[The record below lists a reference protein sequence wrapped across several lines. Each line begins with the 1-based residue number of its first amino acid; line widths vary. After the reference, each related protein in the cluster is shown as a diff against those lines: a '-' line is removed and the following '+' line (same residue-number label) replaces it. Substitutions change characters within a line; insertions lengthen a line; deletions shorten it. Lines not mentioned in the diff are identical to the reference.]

1 MKHLNIIR
9 NTLSLSLL
17 LLLLLPR
24 TAHAQ
29 ANDYDMTQLS
39 ESTSV
44 IRNVITTNVQEYIQW
59 TSQSMQD
66 GTTIIY
72 NNEDGTEYELT
83 AEQTQAF
90 NQAYADGLANSTPEA
105 LTAVLLNDMIDL
117 EQTTYEDEKSSLIEA
132 ASEIQAVI
140 EVAEILVV
148 GDQQAKINAEAYAVE
163 NDLTEIKETTR
174 KDFNASIDGMLEA
187 SMTKNMIEAYA
198 QDSFVI
204 DTIANS
210 FMATESI
217 TDFFTN
223 AQISIDEL
231 SPTYLVVEWDAAIVG
246 IESVMFNMYSNEPYA
261 DELQIIPMPKPE
273 PIGEQ

>member
-231 SPTYLVVEWDAAIVG
+231 SPTYLVVEWNAAIVG

>member
-1 MKHLNIIR
+1 M
-9 NTLSLSLL
+9 
-17 LLLLLPR
+17 
-24 TAHAQ
+24 
-29 ANDYDMTQLS
+29 
-39 ESTSV
+39 
-44 IRNVITTNVQEYIQW
+44 ITTNVQEYIQW

-231 SPTYLVVEWDAAIVG
+231 SPTYLVVEWNAANVG
-246 IESVMFNMYSNEPYA
+246 IESIMFDMYSNDPYG

>member
-1 MKHLNIIR
+1 
-9 NTLSLSLL
+9 
-17 LLLLLPR
+17 
-24 TAHAQ
+24 
-29 ANDYDMTQLS
+29 
-39 ESTSV
+39 
-44 IRNVITTNVQEYIQW
+44 
-59 TSQSMQD
+59 MQD

-105 LTAVLLNDMIDL
+105 LTAVLLNDMIDV
-117 EQTTYEDEKSSLIEA
+117 EQGTYEEEKSSLIEA

-174 KDFNASIDGMLEA
+174 KEFNSSIDGMLEA

-198 QDSFVI
+198 QDSFVV
-204 DTIANS
+204 DTIAAS

-246 IESVMFNMYSNEPYA
+246 IESVMFNMYSNDPYE
-261 DELQIIPMPKPE
+261 DQLQIVPMPRPQ
-273 PIGEQ
+273 PIGDQ

>member
-1 MKHLNIIR
+1 
-9 NTLSLSLL
+9 
-17 LLLLLPR
+17 
-24 TAHAQ
+24 
-29 ANDYDMTQLS
+29 
-39 ESTSV
+39 
-44 IRNVITTNVQEYIQW
+44 
-59 TSQSMQD
+59 
-66 GTTIIY
+66 
-72 NNEDGTEYELT
+72 
-83 AEQTQAF
+83 
-90 NQAYADGLANSTPEA
+90 
-105 LTAVLLNDMIDL
+105 MIDV
-117 EQTTYEDEKSSLIEA
+117 EQGTYEEEKSSLIEA

-174 KDFNASIDGMLEA
+174 KEFNSSIDGMLEA

-198 QDSFVI
+198 QDSFVV
-204 DTIANS
+204 DTIAAS

-246 IESVMFNMYSNEPYA
+246 IESVMFNMYSNDPYE
-261 DELQIIPMPKPE
+261 DQLQIVPMPRPQ
-273 PIGEQ
+273 PIGDQ

>member
-1 MKHLNIIR
+1 M
-9 NTLSLSLL
+9 
-17 LLLLLPR
+17 
-24 TAHAQ
+24 
-29 ANDYDMTQLS
+29 
-39 ESTSV
+39 
-44 IRNVITTNVQEYIQW
+44 ITTNVQEYIQW

-231 SPTYLVVEWDAAIVG
+231 SPTYLVVEWNAAIVG

>member
-1 MKHLNIIR
+1 
-9 NTLSLSLL
+9 
-17 LLLLLPR
+17 
-24 TAHAQ
+24 
-29 ANDYDMTQLS
+29 
-39 ESTSV
+39 
-44 IRNVITTNVQEYIQW
+44 
-59 TSQSMQD
+59 MQD

-117 EQTTYEDEKSSLIEA
+117 EQTTYEEEKSSLIEA

-148 GDQQAKINAEAYAVE
+148 GDQQAKINAESYAVE

-231 SPTYLVVEWDAAIVG
+231 SPTYLVVEWNAATVG
-246 IESVMFNMYSNEPYA
+246 IESIMFDMYSNDPYG
-261 DELQIIPMPKPE
+261 DELQIIPMPRPQ

>member
-1 MKHLNIIR
+1 M
-9 NTLSLSLL
+9 
-17 LLLLLPR
+17 
-24 TAHAQ
+24 
-29 ANDYDMTQLS
+29 
-39 ESTSV
+39 
-44 IRNVITTNVQEYIQW
+44 ITTNVQEYIQW

-117 EQTTYEDEKSSLIEA
+117 EQTTYEEEKSSLIEA

-174 KDFNASIDGMLEA
+174 KDFNTSIDGMLEA

-210 FMATESI
+210 FMSTESI

-246 IESVMFNMYSNEPYA
+246 IESVMFNMYSNDPYG
-261 DELQIIPMPKPE
+261 DELQIIPMPRPE

>member
-1 MKHLNIIR
+1 M
-9 NTLSLSLL
+9 
-17 LLLLLPR
+17 
-24 TAHAQ
+24 
-29 ANDYDMTQLS
+29 
-39 ESTSV
+39 
-44 IRNVITTNVQEYIQW
+44 ITTNVQDYIQW

-117 EQTTYEDEKSSLIEA
+117 EQTTYEEEKSSLIEA

-174 KDFNASIDGMLEA
+174 KDFNTSIDGMLEA

-210 FMATESI
+210 FMSTESI

-246 IESVMFNMYSNEPYA
+246 IESVMFNMYSNDPYG
-261 DELQIIPMPKPE
+261 DELQIIPMPRPE